1 LLEEMT
7 ERQVVTEADLAANL
21 PLHEDQASPE
31 PTLDAADGPVIDG
44 LWQPLTATDPCG
56 PDLDLDGDADYL
68 NYVAHTE
75 GILPTSFFSLEDK
88 KPFDRTTID
97 LPGRLAALAPFFDRT
112 RDLRLMVLNARLS
125 ILNKDLVGFSDTV
138 ASIASWLDGYWDD
151 IHPRPQG
158 GDTLMRETAL
168 SELDGPM
175 AIFPLQYAPLFD
187 TRRSGP
193 ISYRSW
199 MIATGEVA
207 PRPGETKLSPAAI
220 VEARS
225 DTDDDALA
233 TSRRIFSSLRG
244 ALAQIRN
251 ALALHHVT
259 PGLENLS
266 ALVGKISL
274 FIDPNGREGERPTT
288 AEGNAADSDADS
300 DTNAR
305 STTIDAPATLAQA
318 SEALAAIAS
327 YYSQFEPSSPILPLA
342 RQAHLL
348 IGKSFYE
355 VLSILVPTQ
364 MDKAAFLIGGDQV
377 FELPVG
383 KLSELSAVSPI
394 TSAPETAVSD
404 AATGSSTPRF
414 RIASRSQAIALLD
427 QVQRFFRHSEP
438 SSPIPML
445 CDRARA
451 LAERDFMNIL
461 RDVLPKAALKN
472 IASDK

>member
-1 LLEEMT
+1 MT
-7 ERQVVTEADLAANL
+7 EVDLVSNP
-21 PLHEDQASPE
+21 PLHEDQSAPE
-31 PTLDAADGPVIDG
+31 PALDAADVPVLAG
-44 LWQPLTATDPCG
+44 LWQPLSATDPCG
-56 PDLDLDGDADYL
+56 PDLDMDGDADYL

-75 GILPTSFFSLEDK
+75 GILPTSFFSLDDK

-97 LPGRLAALAPFFDRT
+97 LPGRLAALAPLFDRT
-112 RDLRLMVLNARLS
+112 RDLRLMALNARLS
-125 ILNKDLVGFSDTV
+125 ILNRDLAGFSDTV
-138 ASIASWLDGYWDD
+138 ASIASWLDRYWDD
-151 IHPRPQG
+151 IHPRPQD
-158 GDTLMRETAL
+158 GDILMRETAL

-220 VEARS
+220 VEAHS
-225 DTDDDALA
+225 DTDADALA
-233 TSRRIFSSLRG
+233 TARRTLTSLRG
-244 ALAQIRN
+244 SLAQIRN
-251 ALALHHVT
+251 ALALHQVT

-274 FIDPNGREGERPTT
+274 FIDPNGLEREQAAP
-288 AEGNAADSDADS
+288 AEGNAADSAPDS
-300 DTNAR
+300 DASAR
-305 STTIDAPATLAQA
+305 SSTFEAPGTLAQA

-327 YYSQFEPSSPILPLA
+327 YYSQFEPSSPILPLV

-383 KLSELSAVSPI
+383 KLSGLSAVSPI
-394 TSAPETAVSD
+394 TSTPEAATPD
-404 AATGSSTPRF
+404 AAAGSTPRF
-414 RIASRSQAIALLD
+414 RVASRSQAIALLD

-451 LAERDFMNIL
+451 LAERDFMSVL

>member
-1 LLEEMT
+1 MT
-7 ERQVVTEADLAANL
+7 EVDLVSNP
-21 PLHEDQASPE
+21 PLHEDQSAPE
-31 PTLDAADGPVIDG
+31 PALDAADVPVLAG
-44 LWQPLTATDPCG
+44 LWQPLSATDPCG
-56 PDLDLDGDADYL
+56 PDLDMDGDADYL

-75 GILPTSFFSLEDK
+75 GILPTSFFSLDDK

-97 LPGRLAALAPFFDRT
+97 LPGRLAALAPLFDRT
-112 RDLRLMVLNARLS
+112 RDLRLMALNARLS
-125 ILNKDLVGFSDTV
+125 ILNRDLAGFSDTV
-138 ASIASWLDGYWDD
+138 ASIASWLDRYWDD
-151 IHPRPQG
+151 IHPRPQD
-158 GDTLMRETAL
+158 GDILMRETAL

-193 ISYRSW
+193 ISYRGW

-220 VEARS
+220 VEAHS
-225 DTDDDALA
+225 DTDADALA
-233 TSRRIFSSLRG
+233 TARRTLTSLRG
-244 ALAQIRN
+244 SLAQIRN
-251 ALALHHVT
+251 ALALHQVT

-274 FIDPNGREGERPTT
+274 FIDPNGLEREQAAP
-288 AEGNAADSDADS
+288 AEGNAADSAPDS
-300 DTNAR
+300 DASAR
-305 STTIDAPATLAQA
+305 SSTFEAPGTLAQA

-327 YYSQFEPSSPILPLA
+327 YYSQFEPSSPILPLV

-383 KLSELSAVSPI
+383 KLSGLSAVSPI
-394 TSAPETAVSD
+394 TSTPEAATPD
-404 AATGSSTPRF
+404 AAAGSTPRF
-414 RIASRSQAIALLD
+414 RVASRSQAIALLD

-451 LAERDFMNIL
+451 LAERDFMSVL